1 MIHPTVP
8 EVGRF
13 RGQIG
18 GDTEL
23 MIRTRGT
30 MFYMRVRRVEEAY
43 ERGERNM
50 EQSREILEIE
60 GRNDTLTDTSN

>member
-1 MIHPTVP
+1 
-8 EVGRF
+8 
-13 RGQIG
+13 
-18 GDTEL
+18 
-23 MIRTRGT
+23 

-60 GRNDTLTDTSN
+60 GRNDTLTQTHQIKWTGLRPVTEALPRQTSRVD